1 MAFFIEIIDISTL
14 LKLYRVM
21 WNLLNDN
28 FIKDV
33 LEQLINGI
41 CLFITDTAIEFIHKI
56 NSIMYKDLSI
66 ELVLN

>member
-1 MAFFIEIIDISTL
+1 
-14 LKLYRVM
+14 M

-28 FIKDV
+28 IIKDV

-41 CLFITDTAIEFIHKI
+41 FLFITDTVIEFIHKI
-56 NSIMYKDLSI
+56 NSITYKDLSI

>member
-1 MAFFIEIIDISTL
+1 MAFFIEIRDISTL

-28 FIKDV
+28 IIKDV

-41 CLFITDTAIEFIHKI
+41 FLFITDTVIEFIHKI
-56 NSIMYKDLSI
+56 NSNY
-66 ELVLN
+66 V